1 MRASTIMWT
10 GRKLLF
16 YPSPS
21 QGIMWFLLGRG
32 EVPWVVR
39 SLMLLA
45 LVKGG
50 VFRGFLGL
58 KRKVLDSLNELDYL
72 FILLW
77 LSQYGTL
84 VNGIYNY
91 D

>member
-1 MRASTIMWT
+1 
-10 GRKLLF
+10 
-16 YPSPS
+16 
-21 QGIMWFLLGRG
+21 MWFLLGRG

-58 KRKVLDSLNELDYL
+58 KRKVRDSLNELDYL

-84 VNGIYNY
+84 VNGINF